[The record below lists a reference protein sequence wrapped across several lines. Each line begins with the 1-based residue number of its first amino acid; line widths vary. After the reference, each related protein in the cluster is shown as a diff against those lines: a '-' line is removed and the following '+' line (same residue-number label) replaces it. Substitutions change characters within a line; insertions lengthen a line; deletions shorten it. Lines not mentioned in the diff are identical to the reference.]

1 VADTRQV
8 LADRQPPL
16 DPALTLVAQDAHVT
30 YRVYED
36 RRVGLQE
43 LVSRGG
49 KLRASRAIKA
59 VKGVSFEA
67 RAGEVI
73 GVIGANGSGKST
85 LLQAMAGL
93 LPCTDGA
100 IYARSQPVILGVG
113 AALQPLLSGRRNV
126 ELGLLALGASQ
137 EQVEEQFDEVVEFSG
152 LEDSIDLP
160 LRTYSSGMKA
170 RLHFAIATSI
180 KPDLLLIDEA
190 LAVGDA
196 DFRVRSEERIRAL
209 QAHAGTVFIVS
220 HRLSEIQRTCTRVLW
235 LCAGE
240 LAADGAP
247 GEVLAKYREWVG
259 RPRNR
264 PPRQQREQRR
274 RWRRRRR
281 GRRQERRLARRRQ
294 RRQRLQAE
302 G

>member
-100 IYARSQPVILGVG
+100 VYARSQPVILGVG

-152 LEDSIDLP
+152 LEGSIDLP
-160 LRTYSSGMKA
+160 MRTYSSGMKA

-180 KPDLLLIDEA
+180 QPDILLIDEA

-196 DFRVRSEERIRAL
+196 DFRERSEERIRTL

-240 LAADGAP
+240 LAADGTP
-247 GEVLAKYREWVG
+247 DEVLAQYREWVG

-264 PPRQQREQRR
+264 PPRQQRQQRR
-274 RWRRRRR
+274 RWRRRRQR
-281 GRRQERRLARRRQ
+281 HRERRLARRQQ
-294 RRQRLQAE
+294 RRLRRQA
-302 G
+302 GR